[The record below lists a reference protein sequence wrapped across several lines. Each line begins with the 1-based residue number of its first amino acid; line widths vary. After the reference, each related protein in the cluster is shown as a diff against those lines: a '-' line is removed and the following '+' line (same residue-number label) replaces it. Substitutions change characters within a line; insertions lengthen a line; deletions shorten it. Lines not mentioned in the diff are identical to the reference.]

1 MARVVSWLGLVLL
14 ISGCAGPLVLEKD
27 GALAVIPRQGGD
39 SGLILVDTLVNGE
52 GPFRFALDTA
62 ATISVLL
69 ESTAEAA
76 NVVAHADKRIRIQGM
91 TGSGTFPA
99 AEAGR
104 IDVGS
109 LRWDSP
115 LFVLLPDSS
124 PVAGRADGILGID
137 FLSRYAVAY
146 SADDRAI
153 RFYPR
158 ELVQEQLG
166 YRGWSTIPLDEIR
179 VTGSDASILGFG
191 IMISGR
197 RVSAIFDLGSDT
209 SLMNHRAARVIGVHT
224 RKRRADGI
232 SGAFGSTIVATKL
245 IFWEIWVGGQRW
257 HSKDFLVADFPVFEA
272 LGLQRIPAA
281 VAGTDL
287 FGRRDFVIDFAG
299 MRLLVRHQ

>member
-1 MARVVSWLGLVLL
+1 MARVVSWLALALL
-14 ISGCAGPLVLEKD
+14 LSGCAAPLVLEKD
-27 GALAVIPRQGGD
+27 GALAVIPRQSVD
-39 SGLILVDTLVNGE
+39 SGLIVVDTMVNGH
-52 GPFRFALDTA
+52 GPFQFALDTA
-62 ATISVLL
+62 ASISVLL

-76 NVVAHADKRIRIQGM
+76 NVVAHPTKRIRLQGM

-99 AEAGR
+99 AEVGR

-109 LRWDSP
+109 LNWDSP
-115 LFVLLPDSS
+115 MLVLLPDSS
-124 PVAGRADGILGID
+124 PLAGRVDGILGID

-158 ELVQEQLG
+158 ELVQERLG
-166 YRGWSTIPLDEIR
+166 YRGWSTVPLDEIR
-179 VTGSDASILGFG
+179 VAGSDASILGFG

-197 RVSAIFDLGSDT
+197 RVSAIFDLGSET
-209 SLMNHRAARVIGVHT
+209 SLMNHRAAKVIGVHT
-224 RKRRADGI
+224 RRRRDDGV
-232 SGAFGSTIVATKL
+232 SGAFGTTIFATKL

-257 HSKDFLVADFPVFEA
+257 HSKNFLVADFPVFEA
-272 LGLQRIPAA
+272 LGLLRIPAA

-299 MRLLVRHQ
+299 MRLLVRHR

>member
-1 MARVVSWLGLVLL
+1 MARVVSWLALALL
-14 ISGCAGPLVLEKD
+14 ISGCATPLVLEKD

-39 SGLILVDTLVNGE
+39 RGLILVDTMVNGQ

-62 ATISVLL
+62 ASISVLL
-69 ESTAEAA
+69 ESTARAA
-76 NVVAHADKRIRIQGM
+76 NVVAHPEKRIRLQGM

-99 AEAGR
+99 AEADR

-109 LRWDSP
+109 LSWESP
-115 LFVLLPDSS
+115 MLVLLPDSA
-124 PVAGRADGILGID
+124 PIFGRVDGILGID

-146 SADDRAI
+146 SSDERAI

-158 ELVQEQLG
+158 ELVQEQRG
-166 YRGWSTIPLDEIR
+166 YRGWTTIPLDEIR
-179 VTGSDASILGFG
+179 VAGSDASILGFG

-209 SLMNHRAARVIGVHT
+209 SLMNHRAARTIGVRT
-224 RKRRADGI
+224 RRRQDDGV

-245 IFWEIWVGGQRW
+245 IFWEIWTGGKRW
-257 HSKDFLVADFPVFEA
+257 HRKNFLVADFPVFEA
-272 LGLQRIPAA
+272 LGLQNIPAA

-287 FGRRDFVIDFAG
+287 FGDRDFVIDFAG
-299 MRLLVRHQ
+299 MRLLVRER